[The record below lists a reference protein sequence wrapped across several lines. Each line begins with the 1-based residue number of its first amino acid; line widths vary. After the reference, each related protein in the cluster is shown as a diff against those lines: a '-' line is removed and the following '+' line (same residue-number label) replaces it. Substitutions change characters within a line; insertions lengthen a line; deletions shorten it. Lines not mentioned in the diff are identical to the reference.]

1 MNSSE
6 SSTIQSPEQASKQHQ
21 NQSTIDIL
29 GNISKEQFLKEYWQK
44 KPLVI
49 RQAFPDFSPLIP
61 SDELAG
67 MSLEEEVESRIIME
81 NGPDSP
87 WQMISGPFEEDVFA
101 TLPENKWTL
110 LIQGVDQWVPEAADL
125 LQNFN
130 FIPNWRIDDLMI
142 SFATDGGSVGPHY
155 DQYDVFLLQAEGQ
168 REWRIGQMCSEQDA
182 FLKETKLRILADFQE
197 TERWVLEPGDM
208 LYLPPRLAHYG
219 ISQGNCQTYSIGFR
233 APSQSELMH
242 SLVDQIDAS
251 SNEDQRYGD
260 PDLKLQTNSGEIS
273 DSALQQVREF
283 LITALNDPT
292 LLSDTIGKLMTEP
305 KYPQPN
311 TAEDPQP
318 NTAED
323 SCYEASLDNNQNKDS
338 ALSITD
344 LRSFIEDIDI
354 SRELHSRFAY
364 HQSGKIIN
372 FYAGGKV
379 FSLGDTALEFAKY
392 LTQTRHY
399 NGTDLLSFCIDE
411 TSEKLLVNL
420 WSGGFFYEEDVEEG
434 IEEEQ

>member
-1 MNSSE
+1 M
-6 SSTIQSPEQASKQHQ
+6 
-21 NQSTIDIL
+21 DIL

-44 KPLVI
+44 KPLLI
-49 RQAFPDFSPLIP
+49 RQAYPNFEPLIP
-61 SDELAG
+61 ADELAG
-67 MSLEEEVESRIIME
+67 MSLEEEIESRIIME

-87 WQMISGPFEEDVFA
+87 WQLLSGPFQEDTFSN
-101 TLPENKWTL
+101 LPEDKWTL

-125 LQNFN
+125 LQDFN

-168 REWRIGQMCSEQDA
+168 REWRIGQMCSEHDD
-182 FLKETKLRILADFQE
+182 FLKETKLRILSQFEE
-197 TERWVLEPGDM
+197 TDRWTLEPGDM

-260 PDLKLQTNSGEIS
+260 PDLELQENCGEIS
-273 DSALQQVREF
+273 DGALQQVREF
-283 LITALNDPT
+283 MMQALADPA

-305 KYPQPN
+305 KYSQEKDDEGAKSAQEY
-311 TAEDPQP
+311 TISDLK
-318 NTAED
+318 
-323 SCYEASLDNNQNKDS
+323 YELQA
-338 ALSITD
+338 
-344 LRSFIEDIDI
+344 IDI
-354 SRELHSRFAY
+354 ERELPSRFAFNCTQGQY
-364 HQSGKIIN
+364 S

-379 FSLGDTALEFAKY
+379 YPIKENCLELVKY
-392 LTQTRHY
+392 LTQSRLY
-399 NGTDLLSFCIDE
+399 SGQKLLTLCEDSNN
-411 TSEKLLVNL
+411 EKLLLNL
-420 WSGGFFYEEDVEEG
+420 WRDGHFFSAE
-434 IEEEQ
+434 

>member
-1 MNSSE
+1 M
-6 SSTIQSPEQASKQHQ
+6 
-21 NQSTIDIL
+21 DIL

-44 KPLVI
+44 KPLLI
-49 RQAFPDFSPLIP
+49 RQAFPGFEPLIP

-67 MSLEEEVESRIIME
+67 MSLEEEIESRIIME

-87 WQMISGPFEEDVFA
+87 WQLLSGPFEEETFA
-101 TLPENKWTL
+101 TLPEDKWTL

-168 REWRIGQMCSEQDA
+168 REWRIGQMCSEHDD
-182 FLKETKLRILADFQE
+182 FLKESKLRILSQFEE
-197 TERWVLEPGDM
+197 TERWTLEPGDM

-260 PDLKLQTNSGEIS
+260 PDLLPQQHSGEIS
-273 DSALQQVREF
+273 EAALQQVRDF
-283 LITALNDPT
+283 MTRALEDPI
-292 LLSDTIGKLMTEP
+292 LLSDTIGKLMTEA
-305 KYPQPN
+305 KYPQEHLEN
-311 TAEDPQP
+311 DE
-318 NTAED
+318 EGKG
-323 SCYEASLDNNQNKDS
+323 SSNKYQIS
-338 ALSITD
+338 D
-344 LRSFIEDIDI
+344 LKYDLQAIDI
-354 SRELHSRFAY
+354 QRELHSRFAFNSN
-364 HQSGKIIN
+364 QSNDKDSSS
-372 FYAGGKV
+372 FYAAGKV
-379 FSLGDTALEFAKY
+379 YPINQNNLELVQY
-392 LTQTRHY
+392 LTQQRQY
-399 NGTDLLSFCIDE
+399 NGRQLQKFCEDSDNEMLL
-411 TSEKLLVNL
+411 LNL
-420 WSGGFFYEEDVEEG
+420 WQAGHFFSGE
-434 IEEEQ
+434 